1 MALMRGKR
9 ISSISK
15 KVIPPFIEKLF
26 PSRTAEIQF
35 ARWTDTR
42 RIAKD
47 RRLIGVGRFVMDSE
61 GRGRGKGL
69 DSVRLR
75 VTNRIGGKGTGA
87 RAMNRGIDLSRL
99 GRSESFFLSFLL
111 PRFLS
116 SPDLCVDL
124 DTAKRSIV
132 PVSPLFALVSSSKL
146 SKPDWTCCGESRHD
160 VLSIIYFF
168 YLFLRLCN
176 FFSLDFSEEDY
187 LSRWIIPSVWILR
200 GYFMIKKIFIFTTK
214 EENRSFLF

>member
-61 GRGRGKGL
+61 GRGRERE

-99 GRSESFFLSFLL
+99 GRSESFFLSSL

-116 SPDLCVDL
+116 SLDLCVDL

-132 PVSPLFALVSSSKL
+132 PVSPLFAFVSSSKL

>member
-61 GRGRGKGL
+61 GRGRERE
-69 DSVRLR
+69 DSVRLS
-75 VTNRIGGKGTGA
+75 VTNRIGGKGTRA

-99 GRSESFFLSFLL
+99 GRSESFFLSSL

-116 SPDLCVDL
+116 SLDLCVDL

-132 PVSPLFALVSSSKL
+132 PVSPLFAFVSSSKL

>member
-61 GRGRGKGL
+61 ARRRERE
-69 DSVRLR
+69 DSVRLS
-75 VTNRIGGKGTGA
+75 VTNRIGGKGTRA

-99 GRSESFFLSFLL
+99 GRSESFFLSSL

-116 SPDLCVDL
+116 SLDLCVDL

-168 YLFLRLCN
+168 IYSSDCAISFLSIFLKKIIYPDRLFH
-176 FFSLDFSEEDY
+176 LDTC
-187 LSRWIIPSVWILR
+187 
-200 GYFMIKKIFIFTTK
+200 GYFVMIKKIFIFTTK

>member
-61 GRGRGKGL
+61 ARRRERE
-69 DSVRLR
+69 DSVRLS
-75 VTNRIGGKGTGA
+75 VTNRIGGKGTRA

-99 GRSESFFLSFLL
+99 GRSESFFLSSL

-116 SPDLCVDL
+116 SLDLCVDL

-132 PVSPLFALVSSSKL
+132 PVSPLFAFVSSSKL

-187 LSRWIIPSVWILR
+187 LSRWIIPSVWILC
-200 GYFMIKKIFIFTTK
+200 GYFVMIKKIFIFTTK

>member
-61 GRGRGKGL
+61 ARRRERE
-69 DSVRLR
+69 DSVRLS
-75 VTNRIGGKGTGA
+75 VTNRIGGKGTRA

-99 GRSESFFLSFLL
+99 GRSESFFLSSL

-116 SPDLCVDL
+116 SLDLCVDL

-132 PVSPLFALVSSSKL
+132 PVSPLFAFVSSSKL

-187 LSRWIIPSVWILR
+187 LSRWIIPSVWILC

>member
-1 MALMRGKR
+1 MRDKR

-132 PVSPLFALVSSSKL
+132 PVSPLFALVSSSRNRTGL
-146 SKPDWTCCGESRHD
+146 VAANHD
-160 VLSIIYFF
+160 TTFYRLSIFFIYSSDCAISFLSIF
-168 YLFLRLCN
+168 LKKIIYPDELFRP
-176 FFSLDFSEEDY
+176 F
-187 LSRWIIPSVWILR
+187 
-200 GYFMIKKIFIFTTK
+200 GYFVDI
-214 EENRSFLF
+214 L

>member
-1 MALMRGKR
+1 MISFNLILEIFRIEESFKDWKINLKKVSKWRTNKDWVALMRDKR

-99 GRSESFFLSFLL
+99 GRSESFFLSL
-111 PRFLS
+111 P
-116 SPDLCVDL
+116 
-124 DTAKRSIV
+124 
-132 PVSPLFALVSSSKL
+132 
-146 SKPDWTCCGESRHD
+146 
-160 VLSIIYFF
+160 
-168 YLFLRLCN
+168 
-176 FFSLDFSEEDY
+176 SLDS
-187 LSRWIIPSVWILR
+187 SRVQISASI
-200 GYFMIKKIFIFTTK
+200 
-214 EENRSFLF
+214 

>member
-61 GRGRGKGL
+61 GRGRERE
-69 DSVRLR
+69 DSVRLS
-75 VTNRIGGKGTGA
+75 VTNRIGGKGTRA

-99 GRSESFFLSFLL
+99 GRSESFFLSSL

-116 SPDLCVDL
+116 SLDLCVDL

-132 PVSPLFALVSSSKL
+132 PVSPLFAFVSSSKL

-187 LSRWIIPSVWILR
+187 LSR
-200 GYFMIKKIFIFTTK
+200 
-214 EENRSFLF
+214 

>member
-61 GRGRGKGL
+61 GRGRERE
-69 DSVRLR
+69 DSVRLS
-75 VTNRIGGKGTGA
+75 VTNRIGGKGTRA

-99 GRSESFFLSFLL
+99 GRSESFFLSSL

-187 LSRWIIPSVWILR
+187 LSRWIIPSVWILWW
-200 GYFMIKKIFIFTTK
+200 IFYD
-214 EENRSFLF
+214 